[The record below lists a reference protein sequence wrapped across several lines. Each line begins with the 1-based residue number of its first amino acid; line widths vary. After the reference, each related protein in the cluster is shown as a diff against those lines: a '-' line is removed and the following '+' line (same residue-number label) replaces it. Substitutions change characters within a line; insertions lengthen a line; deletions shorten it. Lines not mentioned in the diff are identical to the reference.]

1 MEEQHSGKIIAHVD
15 NDLADLIPGY
25 LTNRKKDKDTIR
37 AKPEDYGP
45 YYNTTAAL
53 LS

>member
-25 LTNRKKDKDTIR
+25 LTNRKKDKDAIR
-37 AKPEDYGP
+37 AKRGTGKNCE
-45 YYNTTAAL
+45 ACL
-53 LS
+53 HFR